1 MATHTTEDKSTDVYG
16 DKREDTAAAA
26 VVVVAHHSTAE
37 RGPSR
42 PRYGGAA
49 ASTSCP
55 CPTTGLGGDYVE
67 RLEGEVI
74 SVCGAGGV
82 CEAINENWLAACR
95 IKDQL
100 QPKSPPRRIYNPLC
114 CGLGSF
120 GFNLIG

>member
-1 MATHTTEDKSTDVYG
+1 MHT
-16 DKREDTAAAA
+16 
-26 VVVVAHHSTAE
+26 
-37 RGPSR
+37 R
-42 PRYGGAA
+42 PRVLPHEWLETTQTHIDIGSASIPSLPFRNT
-49 ASTSCP
+49 STSCP

-74 SVCGAGGV
+74 SVCGAGGG

-95 IKDQL
+95 VKDQL

-120 GFNLIG
+120 GFNCQSRNGGVIIRVVVE